1 MSAHLLMLSALA
13 TFSPLNFSVDIPPGL
28 LEILDGVVFQ
38 VCTPDVLDGVAE
50 TKAHVLGD
58 LDALD
63 T

>member
-1 MSAHLLMLSALA
+1 MSTHFLMLSALA

-28 LEILDGVVFQ
+28 LEIFNGIVFQ
-38 VCTPDVLDGVAE
+38 VGTPDVLDSIAKTEV
-50 TKAHVLGD
+50 HVLSD

>member
-1 MSAHLLMLSALA
+1 MSAQLLIQSVLV

-38 VCTPDVLDGVAE
+38 VCTPDVLDGVAK

>member
-1 MSAHLLMLSALA
+1 MSALA
-13 TFSPLNFSVDIPPGL
+13 TFSPLNFSVNIPPGL

-38 VCTPDVLDGVAE
+38 VCTPDVLDGVAK